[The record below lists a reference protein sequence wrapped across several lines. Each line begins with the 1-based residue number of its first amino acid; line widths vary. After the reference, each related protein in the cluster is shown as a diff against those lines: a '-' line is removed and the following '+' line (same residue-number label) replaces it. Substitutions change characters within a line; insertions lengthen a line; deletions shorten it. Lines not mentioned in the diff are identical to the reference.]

1 MLFSFVVVIFCLF
14 FVPGPL
20 LDPPWP
26 SPVCEHL
33 GCHWAPLPFAPR
45 RPGACVGPCAS
56 QYARLLG
63 LLIPWRPASP
73 ALLWAGR

>member
-20 LDPPWP
+20 LDPPWQ